1 MTKVTVRLLFILSLI
16 HLSLN
21 GLSQSPEVY
30 ERYGDDAVESRN
42 AWPEAFG
49 YYLQAYEL
57 DSTSSILRQKL
68 AHAAREVKDYPLA
81 LRLYRQSYGSDEGKS
96 DPDALFY
103 IARLEKMLGRYED
116 AQRNFKK
123 YTKKYKA
130 TADRKLMAVATHEV
144 KSSQWALEHVSKHEN
159 PDSLFAALV
168 DTGFAKVDWK
178 FNRLPETIVRA
189 ESELA
194 PFQSLQTFYFSE
206 YVDGKWRIRAADVLS
221 DSVQSESNLPV
232 YANIREVQG
241 LPASEGGQANFS
253 QVGDRIYFSQI
264 NDGFTQLMTGSWD
277 GDHIV
282 SAYVMDILN
291 DEGTVNTMPHF
302 AVINGKDYLFF
313 VSNRSGGEGGLD
325 IWYSVD
331 DNGWKKPKNAG
342 KRINSEGDEV
352 SPFYHNGHLF
362 FSSDWHNG
370 FGGFDIFY
378 ANRKGESFD
387 KPVNMGTTINSSYN
401 DLSPA
406 VFVSQAMGRCDFY
419 YASNKPQQN
428 ASGMTCCNDLYVATA
443 IMQRAMERSDTI
455 QSVLN
460 ALMSELPVVLY
471 FHNDEPNPKSTSPST
486 QIRYDETFNSYL
498 SRKEDYVR
506 ENSRGLSEEKRE
518 DGAQRTLDFFELKVE
533 KGMNDLKRF
542 SDALFSE
549 LNDGLSFRI
558 YVRGFASPRANSDY
572 NLNLTK
578 RRTMSLL
585 NYFRA
590 TRDGSFL
597 PFLENTSANGARL
610 EIVMLPF
617 GEVKSDNTVSDD
629 LVDERESI
637 YSRAAS
643 LERRIEIEEVVV
655 LAPPVRRAVPEL
667 SETRYDFGVI
677 SPGASAEH
685 EFILTNSGNIEM
697 TIDSVFVPCDCIS
710 AKLNSSRI
718 APGDSTTLII
728 QIAPKQPGEF
738 RQDVMIHIVG
748 EKPAVIQLSGERA
761 E

>member
-1 MTKVTVRLLFILSLI
+1 MKVRLLFILSGILV
-16 HLSLN
+16 SMN
-21 GLSQSPEVY
+21 GFGQSPDVY
-30 ERYGDDAVESRN
+30 ERYGDEAVENRN
-42 AWPEAFG
+42 AWHEAFG
-49 YYLQAYEL
+49 YYKQSYEL
-57 DSTSSILRQKL
+57 DSTSLVVRRKL
-68 AHAAREVKDYPLA
+68 AHAAREVKNYPLA
-81 LRLYRQSYGSDEGKS
+81 LELYKANYEMDEGKS

-103 IARLEKMLGRYED
+103 IARLEKIMGRYED

-144 KSSQWALEHVSKHEN
+144 KSSQWALEHAAKYEN
-159 PDSLFAALV
+159 PDSLFAAIV
-168 DTGFAKVDWK
+168 DTGYAQVNWK
-178 FNRLPETIVRA
+178 INRLPETVIRA
-189 ESELA
+189 ESELS
-194 PFQSLQTFYFSE
+194 PFQTSQTLYYSE
-206 YVDGKWRIRAADVLS
+206 YVDGKWRLRAADVLT
-221 DSVQSESNLPV
+221 DSAQHETNMPT
-232 YANIREVQG
+232 YANVREVPG

-253 QVGDRIYFSQI
+253 EVGDRVFFSQV

-282 SAYVMDILN
+282 SAYVMDIVN
-291 DEGTVNTMPHF
+291 DEGTINTMPHY
-302 AVINGKDYLFF
+302 ALINGKDYLFF

-331 DNGWKKPKNAG
+331 ENGWKKPKNAG
-342 KRINSEGDEV
+342 KKINSEGDEV
-352 SPFYHNGHLF
+352 TPFYHNGKLF

-370 FGGFDIFY
+370 FGGLDLFY

-387 KPVNMGTTINSSYN
+387 KPINLGTTINSSYN
-401 DLSPA
+401 DLSPSIS
-406 VFVSQAMGRCDFY
+406 VSQAMGRCDFY
-419 YASNKPQQN
+419 FASNKPLQS
-428 ASGMTCCNDLYVATA
+428 ASESTCCNDLYVATA
-443 IMQRAMERSDTI
+443 ILEKTMERSDSV

-471 FHNDEPNPKSTSPST
+471 FHNDEPNPKSTNPST
-486 QIRYDETFNSYL
+486 NVRYDEAFTSYL
-498 SRKEDYVR
+498 SRREDYIR
-506 ENSRGLSEEKRE
+506 ENSKGLSDEKRE

-542 SDALFSE
+542 SDALLTE
-549 LNDGLSFRI
+549 LKAGLSFRI

-585 NYFRA
+585 KYFKTA
-590 TRDGSFL
+590 LDGAFV
-597 PFLENTSANGARL
+597 PFLDNVAVNGARL

-617 GEVKSDNTVSDD
+617 GEVKSANAVSDD

-643 LERRIEIEEVVV
+643 MERRIEIEEVVA
-655 LAPPVRRAVPEL
+655 LAPPVLRPVLEL
-667 SETRYDFGVI
+667 SESSHDFGTI
-677 SPGASAEH
+677 SPGALAEH
-685 EFILTNSGNIEM
+685 EFILTNSGNIDM
-697 TIDSVFVPCDCIS
+697 IIDSVLVPCDCIS
-710 AKLNSSRI
+710 TKLNASVI

-728 QIAPKQPGEF
+728 QVNPKQPGEF
-738 RQDVMIHIVG
+738 RQDVMLNIAG
-748 EKPAVIQLSGERA
+748 EKPAVIRLSAVRA